1 MAKLP
6 TPDRGQPIDV
16 AYIYQIVDAIND
28 ISSQISSATYKYA
41 SIATPNGGTQNTLI
55 TDTKV
60 VGGTIDIYST
70 LTDVTPGLTV
80 DKSFNFGAGEF
91 KYPPIVTATPV
102 LTSQSQNGSNL
113 SVTIKQITTS
123 RVDLSVTFFG
133 TGKAA
138 LKINLIAIGI
148 PL

>member
-1 MAKLP
+1 MSKIP
-6 TPDRGQPIDV
+6 TPDRGQPLDV
-16 AYIYQIVDAIND
+16 SYIYQIVDAVND
-28 ISSQISSATYKYA
+28 ISSQVSSATYKYA
-41 SIATPNGGTQNTLI
+41 SIGTSAGPENVLI

-60 VGGTIDIYST
+60 VAGTVDIYST

-80 DKSFNFGAGEF
+80 DKSFSFSSGEF

-102 LTSQSQNGSNL
+102 LTSQSQSGSNL
-113 SVTIKQITTS
+113 SVTIKQVTTS
-123 RVDLSVTFFG
+123 RAELSVTFFG

-138 LKINLIAIGI
+138 LKLNVIAIGI